1 MTELDA
7 MKQDFK
13 EFVERNA
20 GKLVI
25 GGLCIGYFGIKLYGA
40 VKYRQG
46 FITGNVIGFHATIDW
61 FDKTF
66 ENLHLKEIYDN
77 YAAVNPDKIANVKL
91 K

>member
-25 GGLCIGYFGIKLYGA
+25 CGLGISYFGIKLYGA
-40 VKYRQG
+40 AKYRQG
-46 FITGNVIGFHATIDW
+46 FITGNVISFHATIDW
-61 FDKTF
+61 FDKNF
-66 ENLHLKEIYDN
+66 ENLHLREIYDN

>member
-25 GGLCIGYFGIKLYGA
+25 CGFGIGYFGIKLYGA
-40 VKYRQG
+40 AKYRQG

-66 ENLHLKEIYDN
+66 ENLHLREIYDN
-77 YAAVNPDKIANVKL
+77 YAAVNPDKIKNVKL

>member
-1 MTELDA
+1 MTELEA
-7 MKQDFK
+7 MKQNFK

-25 GGLCIGYFGIKLYGA
+25 CGLGIGYFGIKLYGA
-40 VKYRQG
+40 AKYRQG
-46 FITGNVIGFHATIDW
+46 FITGGVIGFHATIDW

-77 YAAVNPDKIANVKL
+77 YTAVNPDKIANVKL

>member
-7 MKQDFK
+7 MKQNFK

-25 GGLCIGYFGIKLYGA
+25 CGLGIGYFGIKLYGA
-40 VKYRQG
+40 TKYRQG

-66 ENLHLKEIYDN
+66 ENLHLREIYDN
-77 YAAVNPDKIANVKL
+77 YTEVNPDKIANVKL